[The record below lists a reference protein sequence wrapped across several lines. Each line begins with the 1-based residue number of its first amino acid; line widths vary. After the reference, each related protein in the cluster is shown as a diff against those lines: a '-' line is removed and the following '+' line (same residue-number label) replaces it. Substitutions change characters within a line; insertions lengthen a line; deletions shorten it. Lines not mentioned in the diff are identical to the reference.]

1 MATYSIPSVD
11 VIVFRREGVQ
21 LLYLMLH
28 GGPDNRL
35 PGLWQ
40 VLSADIRV
48 DETAYAAALRGLR
61 EDIGLEPISAFAP
74 DFVRTAFDV
83 VTDRMTLH
91 PVFAFEVE
99 SGKLTRSAGY
109 DASRWITF
117 EQSIDL
123 LRLSGHRD
131 GLRHIH
137 EDIALKHDRGAPFRV
152 RLA

>member
-1 MATYSIPSVD
+1 MATYSIPTVD
-11 VIVFRREGVQ
+11 IFVFRREGVQ

-28 GGPDNRL
+28 GAPESRL

-40 VLSADIRV
+40 VLSAEIRM
-48 DETAYAAALRGLR
+48 DETAFAAALRGLR
-61 EDIGLEPISAFAP
+61 EGVGLEPVSAFAP
-74 DFVRTAFDV
+74 DVVRSAFDPL
-83 VTDRMTLH
+83 TDRVTLH

-99 SGKLTRSAGY
+99 SGTLTRSTGY

-152 RLA
+152 HLG